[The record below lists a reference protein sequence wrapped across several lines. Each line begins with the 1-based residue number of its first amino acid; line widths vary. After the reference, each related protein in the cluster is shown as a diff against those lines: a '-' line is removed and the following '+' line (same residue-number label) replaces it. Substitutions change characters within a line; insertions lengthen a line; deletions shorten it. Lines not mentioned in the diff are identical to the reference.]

1 MAGNKSKDRSTIKS
15 GKEPH
20 PKEIL
25 DVIAVFAKS
34 DFSLLLLFET
44 GELRSFDMSQL
55 LNTPPFQPLQRVSLF
70 SKARVAYG
78 TVVWPQ
84 NLDIAPSTLYD
95 RSTPAAHPLD
105 SLRPLYPNVF
115 RNRLPRFPGP
125 FRYFGFEIFG
135 DGWRPQIQRICELLE
150 AEALRL
156 KALNR
161 QMPWISVCD
170 ERHGELRVGSG
181 VFLPDTLQRQIL
193 RICAETRSICSVC
206 GRAGRYS
213 ERPFGS
219 TRCPIHMLQSDIDP
233 QVDGAEL

>member
-1 MAGNKSKDRSTIKS
+1 MAVEKSKDRSTID
-15 GKEPH
+15 GAKEPH
-20 PKEIL
+20 QKELL
-25 DVIAVFAKS
+25 DVIAVFAKP

-44 GELRSFDMSQL
+44 GELRSFDMSPL
-55 LNTPPFQPLQRVSLF
+55 LNTPPFLPLQNLSLF

-78 TVVWPQ
+78 TVTWPQ
-84 NLDIAPSTLYD
+84 NLDIAPETLYD
-95 RSTPAAHPLD
+95 RSAPAAHPLD

-115 RNRLPRFPGP
+115 RHRVPRSPGP

-135 DGWRPQIQRICELLE
+135 DGWRQQIQRVCELLE
-150 AEALRL
+150 AEAVRL

-161 QMPWISVCD
+161 PMPWISICD
-170 ERHGELRVGSG
+170 ERHGELRIGSG
-181 VFLPDTLQRQIL
+181 VSLSDRLQREIL
-193 RICAETRSICSVC
+193 QICAETRSICSVC